1 MNLFRSEE
9 RVRAWGDL
17 DPATTKS
24 IKPVREWAA
33 MLTGADLFKRRLDA
47 DFVAQSEAYANV
59 ALAALG
65 QALS

>member
-9 RVRAWGDL
+9 RVRAWGDFDL
-17 DPATTKS
+17 ATAKS

-33 MLTGADLFKRRLDA
+33 MFTGADLFTRRLDA
-47 DFVAQSEAYANV
+47 DFVARSEAYANV